1 MYSIKSHAKINTF
14 LKITGHKDGYHT
26 LISRFI
32 KLHSLYDELQFV
44 PASCNEFTIEGVADV
59 EKKENSIYK
68 AFIELNRHTGDLDL
82 LNFFHEHKVV
92 IKKNI
97 PMQAGLGGGS
107 SNAGAF
113 LRLINDLCNL
123 GLSKNEL
130 AAIGSNIGAD
140 VAFFVYDYDAA
151 NVTGFGEIVEP
162 FEEDALEFELF
173 FPQTKCDTRRVYRVF
188 EENFLGKIEPQK
200 YIHWMRMKTKDIIQ
214 EANSEARR
222 LNDLYKAA
230 LKIYPKLEDETPK
243 GWLFSGSGST
253 FFKLKD

>member
-1 MYSIKSHAKINTF
+1 MYTIKSYAKINSF
-14 LKITGHKDGYHT
+14 LKITGRKDGYHT

-32 KLHSLYDELQFV
+32 KLQDLYDELSFV
-44 PASCNEFTIEGVADV
+44 PCSCNEFTIEGINEV
-59 EKKENSIYK
+59 EKKENTVYK
-68 AFIELNRHTGDLDL
+68 AFVELNRHTGDLDL
-82 LNFFHEHKVV
+82 MHFFHEHKVV

-97 PMQAGLGGGS
+97 PMQSGLGGGS

-113 LRLINDLCNL
+113 LRLINELCKL
-123 GLSKNEL
+123 GLSQDEL

-162 FEEDALEFELF
+162 FNEDPLEFELF
-173 FPQTKCDTRRVYRVF
+173 FPKIKCDTKRVYRVF
-188 EENFLGKIEPQK
+188 EENFLSKIEPQK
-200 YIHWMRMKTKDIIQ
+200 YIHWMRMRTKDIIQ
-214 EANSEARR
+214 EANNDARR

-230 LKIYPKLEDETPK
+230 LKIYPELEDEAPK

-253 FFKLKD
+253 FFTLKN